1 MIMTENIKDKL
12 NTYHKDMMATV
23 DNLNIEDLRTETVTL
38 RLGDTLYELVPKK
51 GQPLDIEEQIRK
63 EFEDKLSD
71 KRNKIKDTIKSKM
84 NEVSAMVSSFQDES
98 ERKERQLKDTLAK
111 AAPMPDV
118 TWEHAKKGLSIV
130 KGNGRGEIIWLLKR
144 TYNPIYLD
152 HMNIEPLYVKK
163 LMTNIYLK
171 ITTRDK
177 QIIDVSTHY
186 MNSLEYF
193 EHYHQRRPD
202 CWGNWNYP
210 REYKTIEDIIVIA
223 DQAMAVL
230 ENINTM
236 SLAQRTPRLLPRLET
251 LRRHVLKDT
260 PTAPSTVKVGTAGI
274 REGLGMA
281 TPNDDLW
288 GN

>member
-1 MIMTENIKDKL
+1 
-12 NTYHKDMMATV
+12 MMATV

-84 NEVSAMVSSFQDES
+84 NEVSAMVSSFQDEF
-98 ERKERQLKDTLAK
+98 ERKEKQLKDTLAK

-236 SLAQRTPRLLPRLET
+236 SLAQRNPRLLPRLET
-251 LRRHVLKDT
+251 LRRHVLKDA

>member
-84 NEVSAMVSSFQDES
+84 NEVSAMVSSFQDEF
-98 ERKERQLKDTLAK
+98 ERKEKQLKDTLAK

-193 EHYHQRRPD
+193 EHYHQ
-202 CWGNWNYP
+202 
-210 REYKTIEDIIVIA
+210 
-223 DQAMAVL
+223 
-230 ENINTM
+230 
-236 SLAQRTPRLLPRLET
+236 
-251 LRRHVLKDT
+251 
-260 PTAPSTVKVGTAGI
+260 
-274 REGLGMA
+274 
-281 TPNDDLW
+281 
-288 GN
+288 

>member
-1 MIMTENIKDKL
+1 MTENIKDKL

-84 NEVSAMVSSFQDES
+84 NEVSAMVSSFQDEF
-98 ERKERQLKDTLAK
+98 ERKEKQLKDTLAK

-236 SLAQRTPRLLPRLET
+236 SLAQRNPRLLPRLET

-260 PTAPSTVKVGTAGI
+260 PTAPSAVKVGTAGI